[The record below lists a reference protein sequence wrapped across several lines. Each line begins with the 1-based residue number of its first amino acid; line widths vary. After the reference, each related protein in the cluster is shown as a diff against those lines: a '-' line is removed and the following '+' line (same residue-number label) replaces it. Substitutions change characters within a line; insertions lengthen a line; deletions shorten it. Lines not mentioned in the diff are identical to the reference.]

1 MRTPHLRTIDP
12 NDLPDYPDALRD
24 PSLTSDYFTKFWH
37 DRWLSSRAHLRASM
51 AVQGAMLNLF
61 FYARKQTPVGSLP
74 ADHGDLARLLRVS
87 DSDWSRMMAEPITP
101 LHHWTEYMAD
111 DEVVLGHPVVIE
123 VALDA
128 LDRREARKA
137 SNGER
142 AVRERRRRLVLLM
155 GDMDFSEAV
164 RKDDRLVGWV
174 DDWLQENHRGRR
186 QRPQIDA
193 SLGRAMMAA
202 QAAGVLNKG
211 R

>member
-1 MRTPHLRTIDP
+1 MRAPHLRPVDP
-12 NDLPDYPDALRD
+12 LDLPDYPDALRD

-37 DRWLSSRAHLRASM
+37 DRWLSSRAHLCASM
-51 AVQGAMLNLF
+51 TVQGAMLNLF

-74 ADHGDLARLLRVS
+74 SDHAVLARLLRVS
-87 DSDWSRMMAEPITP
+87 ETQWLTMMDEPITP
-101 LHHWTEYMAD
+101 LHHWTEYQFGG
-111 DEVVLGHPVVIE
+111 EIVLGHPVVIE

-137 SNGER
+137 SNEER
-142 AVRERRRRLVLLM
+142 AVRERRRRLVALM
-155 GDMDFSEAV
+155 RELNCSEAV
-164 RKDDRLVGWV
+164 CKDDRLVGWL

-193 SLGRAMMAA
+193 SLGRAMKAA
-202 QAAGVLNKG
+202 ASAGVLNTG